1 MPTLPQNVSGL
12 LRNISFKKF
21 PLMLWRFHVLL
32 HSLSYTDNVNW
43 MLFTYSS
50 SVGSTFARNR
60 AVIFAM
66 IGLLF
71 IAVGVGVTVSA
82 TLDYG
87 KMYYYI
93 FWFINICFFQGCNHG
108 NRLTQWRFVDMKFF
122 INWWWNE
129 HFKWVVVMSLCAKS
143 NKTIYFYFHCRYLCR
158 MGW

>member
-1 MPTLPQNVSGL
+1 
-12 LRNISFKKF
+12 
-21 PLMLWRFHVLL
+21 
-32 HSLSYTDNVNW
+32 

-87 KMYYYI
+87 RCIII
-93 FWFINICFFQGCNHG
+93 FSGLLTYVFFKVATMEIASHNGG
-108 NRLTQWRFVDMKFF
+108 LL
-122 INWWWNE
+122 I
-129 HFKWVVVMSLCAKS
+129 
-143 NKTIYFYFHCRYLCR
+143 
-158 MGW
+158 